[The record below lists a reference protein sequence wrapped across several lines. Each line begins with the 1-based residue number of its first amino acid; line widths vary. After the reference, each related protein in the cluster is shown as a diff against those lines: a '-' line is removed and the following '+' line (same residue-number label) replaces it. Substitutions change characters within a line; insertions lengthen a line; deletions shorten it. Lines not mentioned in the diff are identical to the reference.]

1 MFKFLLPV
9 ILFFILCG
17 FLFIG
22 LFKDPSKVDSPLI
35 GKPAPSFSLPKLMN
49 ENDVLSEKIF
59 LGQVSILNVWGTWC
73 FACKQEHHVL
83 LELAKRK
90 VAPIYGLN
98 YKDDNA
104 QAKIYLRDY
113 GNPFVANASDSEGR
127 VAIDWGVYGA
137 PETFVIDK
145 KGIIRHKHIGPL
157 TMKDINEDIFPLIQQ
172 LNNEAS

>member
-1 MFKFLLPV
+1 MFKYVLPV
-9 ILFFILCG
+9 ILFFVLCG

-22 LFKDPSKVDSPLI
+22 LYKDPSKVDSPLI
-35 GKPAPSFSLPKLMN
+35 GKPAPQFSLPRLM
-49 ENDVLSEKIF
+49 DSGLVFTEKEF
-59 LGQVSILNVWGTWC
+59 LGKVSILNVWGTWC

-83 LELAKRK
+83 LDLAKRN

-98 YKDDNA
+98 YKDDVA
-104 QAKIYLRDY
+104 QAKIYLRDF
-113 GNPFVANASDSEGR
+113 GNPFKANASDLEGR

-145 KGIIRHKHIGPL
+145 QGIIRHKHIGPL
-157 TMKDINEDIFPLIQQ
+157 TMENLNEDILPLIKI

>member
-9 ILFFILCG
+9 ILFFVLCG
-17 FLFIG
+17 FLLIG
-22 LFKDPSKVDSPLI
+22 LYKDPSKVDSPLI
-35 GKPAPSFSLPKLMN
+35 GKPVPEFSLPTLMN
-49 ENDVLSEKIF
+49 ENAVFTSKSF
-59 LGQVSILNVWGTWC
+59 LGKVSILNVWGTWC

-83 LELAKRK
+83 LELAKRN

-104 QAKIYLRDY
+104 QAKLYLRDF
-113 GNPFVANASDSEGR
+113 GNPFSANASDSDGR

-157 TMKDINEDIFPLIQQ
+157 TMQNINEEIIPLVEA
-172 LNNEAS
+172 LKNEAS